1 MPAARISTK
10 KIETIFQFVQEGSII
25 FRRASR
31 NLKISRQTLK
41 KYIAHIKHFKNSYP
55 EKSNDFKNYLN
66 TCHKPTMRL
75 GIGAERINLSSDSG
89 LNLINAPSLI
99 HLFPEIFEAISRN
112 GSNRK
117 IEWKKYRDV
126 FSDGYGY
133 SRFTELFSNWCTEN
147 RLVIKTQTWG
157 IKEIPENDRR
167 TFIKWK
173 HSNDKGKWA
182 KAVVFLESIKGVSKI
197 KVIQKIESSRKQIK
211 RWITAYKQSG
221 MEGLTKKA
229 RRVNEVIKEN
239 IRLKKDNLIKLL
251 HETPKLH
258 GINRTTW
265 GIKSLAEAYFKT
277 YGIKIGTSTVS
288 EYIRSQG
295 YAFKYAK
302 RTLTSPDPL
311 YRGKLNKI
319 TEILANLKPNEKFFS
334 VDEFGP
340 CAIKLKGGRSL
351 VHKDEIKTYPQW
363 QKSKGCMILTAALE
377 LSENQVTHFF
387 SDKKNTDEMIKL
399 VEILIEKYTGQE
411 RIFFSW
417 DAASWHASKKLY
429 SRIKE
434 INYKTYRKKNNTPF
448 VALAPLPS
456 SAQFLNVIESIFS
469 GMAKAIIHNSNY
481 QSTNECK
488 SAIDLYFKERNEY
501 FKANPKRAGNRIW
514 RKEPVLPVFNE
525 ATIFKDPKWR

>member
-1 MPAARISTK
+1 M
-10 KIETIFQFVQEGSII
+10 
-25 FRRASR
+25 
-31 NLKISRQTLK
+31 
-41 KYIAHIKHFKNSYP
+41 
-55 EKSNDFKNYLN
+55 
-66 TCHKPTMRL
+66 HKPNPRL
-75 GIGAERINLSSDSG
+75 GIDPGRINLLSDSG
-89 LNLINAPSLI
+89 VKPINAIGLIN
-99 HLFPEIFEAISRN
+99 LFPKIFEAISGN
-112 GSNRK
+112 VSNRK
-117 IEWKKYRDV
+117 IEWKKYKV
-126 FSDGYGY
+126 EFPDGYCY
-133 SRFTELFSNWCTEN
+133 SRFTELFSIWCNEN
-147 RLVIKTQTWG
+147 RLFFKPHNWG
-157 IKEIPENDRR
+157 VKEIPENDRR
-167 TFIKWK
+167 TFTKWK
-173 HSNDKGKWA
+173 RSNDKGKWA
-182 KAVVFLESIKGVSKI
+182 KAVVFLESTKGVSKI
-197 KVIQKIESSRKQIK
+197 KVIQKIESSRRQIK
-211 RWITAYKQSG
+211 KWIRAYKQSG
-221 MEGLTKKA
+221 IEGLTKKA
-229 RRVNEVIKEN
+229 RKVNEIIKEN
-239 IRLKKDNLIKLL
+239 IRLKKDNLIKLI

-277 YGIKIGTSTVS
+277 YGIKIGTTTVS

-311 YRGKLNKI
+311 YREKLSKI

-340 CAIKLKGGRSL
+340 FAIKLKGGRSL

-399 VEILIEKYTGQE
+399 VEILIEKYKGQE

-488 SAIDLYFKERNEY
+488 SAINLYFKERNEY
-501 FKANPKRAGNRIW
+501 FIANPKRAGNKIW
-514 RKEPVLPVFNE
+514 GKESVIPVFNE